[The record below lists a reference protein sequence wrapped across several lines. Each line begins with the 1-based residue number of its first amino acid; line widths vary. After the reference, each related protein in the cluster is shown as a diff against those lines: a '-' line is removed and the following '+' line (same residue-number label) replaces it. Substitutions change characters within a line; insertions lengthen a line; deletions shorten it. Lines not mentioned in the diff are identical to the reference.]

1 MICITEH
8 PEVFKKLLHV
18 QISPVQI
25 SMRKSHLQTPGVKL
39 EP

>member
-8 PEVFKKLLHV
+8 SVVSKKLLYV

-25 SMRKSHLQTPGVKL
+25 SMRKSHM
-39 EP
+39 